1 MVVVVGVRLLV
12 SCVATGVVDE
22 EDEGVLGGV
31 LEILLVGEED
41 VLVEGDTDVVEGV
54 AGGFVEDVVRRDVCS
69 MIEEVDD
76 VGIVEVVTG

>member
-1 MVVVVGVRLLV
+1 MVAGVRLLVV

-22 EDEGVLGGV
+22 DEEGLNGV
-31 LEILLVGEED
+31 LEGLFWGED
-41 VLVEGDTDVVEGV
+41 VLVEGDTDVVEVVVGE
-54 AGGFVEDVVRRDVCS
+54 FVEDVVRRDVCA